1 MKRLGTSCASTSNL
15 CLTSGVTLLYAFKMT
30 FFTQEVMV
38 FAEMAEWSL
47 SSVRKS
53 FCVEGF
59 RERSETWMNLR
70 SALIGQFNLALAPA
84 SLGSAVTCQCRA
96 MSASALLAW
105 NLALNAGSGLR
116 LTQSQSPSTGSCS
129 SALVSACN
137 SDLLQGCRQQ

>member
-1 MKRLGTSCASTSNL
+1 
-15 CLTSGVTLLYAFKMT
+15 MT

-38 FAEMAEWSL
+38 FTEMAEWFL

-96 MSASALLAW
+96 MPF
-105 NLALNAGSGLR
+105 GLEFGPER
-116 LTQSQSPSTGSCS
+116 WVWSKIDPVP
-129 SALVSACN
+129 VSI
-137 SDLLQGCRQQ
+137 DWEL